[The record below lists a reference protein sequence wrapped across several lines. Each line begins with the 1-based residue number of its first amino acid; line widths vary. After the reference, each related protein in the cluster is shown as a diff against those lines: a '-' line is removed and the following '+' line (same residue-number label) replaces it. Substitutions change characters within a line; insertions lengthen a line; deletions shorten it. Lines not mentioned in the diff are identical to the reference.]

1 MANFDSGANTRKN
14 SELLKIHSN
23 ASQIT
28 IIQAILDSGA
38 NTREF
43 RTFRNPLDYKPS
55 PDNKANLDSG
65 ANTRNFRSCRNS
77 F

>member
-14 SELLKIHSN
+14 SELLKNHSN